1 MAVKK
6 KGLGKGIGAL
16 IPDFKEEPIPE
27 KSTPEYV
34 PQPDNNNISEIKI
47 TYIEPNKGQPRKD
60 FDQQQ
65 LKALADSIS
74 EYGVIQPIVVKK
86 IKDNRYTIVAGERRW
101 RAARIAGLKTIP
113 ALVNEYD
120 DQTVMEVALI
130 ENLQRE
136 DLNPIE
142 EALGYKD
149 LMDRFSLTQEQISVR
164 IGKSRPAIANALRLL
179 NLCEEVREL
188 VRSGKLTS
196 GHARCLV
203 VISDKQGQ
211 IAIANEI
218 IKHDLSV
225 RDTELLVK
233 NFNSGRKEKSPK
245 KEKDIYIAD
254 IESRLS
260 KKLGYKVTVSEGT
273 KKNKIEIDYYTNE
286 DLEKILNFLGISI

>member
-16 IPDFKEEPIPE
+16 IPDFKEDA
-27 KSTPEYV
+27 
-34 PQPDNNNISEIKI
+34 PQPIEDILTKNEKTVSELKI
-47 TYIEPNKGQPRKD
+47 TSIEPNKGQPRKY
-60 FDQQQ
+60 FDEEQ
-65 LKALADSIS
+65 LKALADSIA

-86 IKDNRYTIVAGERRW
+86 IKDSRYCIVAGERRW

-113 ALVNEYD
+113 AVVNDYD
-120 DQTVMEVALI
+120 EQTLMEVALI

-142 EALGYKD
+142 EALGYRD
-149 LMDRFSLTQEQISVR
+149 LMDKFSLTQEQISVR
-164 IGKSRPAIANALRLL
+164 IGKSRSAIANSLRLL
-179 NLCEEVREL
+179 NLCEEVIEM
-188 VRSGKLTS
+188 VRSGKLSS

-203 VISDKQGQ
+203 PIPKKEGQ

-233 NFNSGRKEKSPK
+233 NFNKEKKEAAPK
-245 KEKDIYIAD
+245 KDKDIYIAD
-254 IESRLS
+254 LESRLS
-260 KKLGYKVTVSEGT
+260 KKLGYKVTVSEGAR
-273 KKNKIEIDYYTNE
+273 KSKIEIDYYNND
-286 DLEKILNFLGISI
+286 DLEKILKILGLSL